1 MKKVALASLL
11 AVACTIPLSSMSFA
25 QGQGVQMSQDEYAAY
40 NACTTAAAGA
50 AKAAC
55 LEGYLKAY
63 PSSAVKT
70 DVLNQILFNY
80 LQTNDATKI
89 TPAADSVLAGDPA
102 NLRALTLEVY
112 YRRPVADQLTDPA
125 AKVSAL
131 DVVVGYANKGLA
143 AAQAP
148 APKGTTPDDWK
159 TAVGTALPIFYS
171 AIADDAMAKK
181 DYPSAITAYKSEL
194 KAADKASLETPGP
207 NLQDVF
213 FLGQAYM
220 NSTPKDFLNCA
231 WYADRAAAFAG
242 QFAAQITP
250 TAQYCY
256 TKYHGKADG
265 FDALTA
271 LVKTTVDPP
280 ADLATTITPAPKPE
294 DIVAQ
299 LIASTPDLSTLAI
312 SDREFMLQYGKP
324 ADADK
329 AFDSVKGKSVQFP
342 DAVVIAA
349 TASSIQVA
357 VTDDAVQSKT
367 ADFTF
372 NLTEPLKDPAIPA
385 AGSKVTLTGTYDSY
399 TPNPVMITMKDGEVV
414 PPKPAKKPATPVHR
428 PAATRKPS

>member
-11 AVACTIPLSSMSFA
+11 AVACTISFSSVSFA
-25 QGQGVQMSQDEYAAY
+25 QGQGVQMSQEEYKAY
-40 NACTTAAAGA
+40 NDCATAAAGP

-63 PSSAVKT
+63 PSSAVKN

-80 LQTNDATKI
+80 LPGNDATKI
-89 TPAADSVLAGDPA
+89 TGAADNVLAVDAA

-112 YRRPVADQLTDPA
+112 YRRGAADQLTDPA
-125 AKVSAL
+125 AKAAAL
-131 DVVVGYANKGLA
+131 DTIVGYANKGLA

-159 TAVGTALPIFYS
+159 TAVNTAMPIFYS
-171 AIADDAMAKK
+171 VIADDAMAKK

-194 KAADKASLETPGP
+194 KVADKASLETPGP

-265 FDALTA
+265 FDALTT
-271 LVKTTVDPP
+271 LVKTSVDPP
-280 ADLATTITPAPKPE
+280 ADLATTVTPAPKPE

-299 LIASTPDLSTLAI
+299 LIATTPDLSTLAI
-312 SDREFMLQYGKP
+312 SDREFMLQYGKKE
-324 ADADK
+324 DADK
-329 AFDSVKGKSVQFP
+329 AFDSVKGKATQFP

-349 TASSIQVA
+349 TTTSIQVA

-367 ADFTF
+367 ADFVFT
-372 NLTEPLKDPAIPA
+372 LKDPLPESKVPA

-399 TPNPVMITMKDGEVV
+399 TNVPVITMIDGEIV
-414 PPKPAKKPATPVHR
+414 PPKPVAKPKAPVHK
-428 PAATRKPS
+428 PAATRKP